1 MLEGSV
7 QRSGKRLRVNVQ
19 LIDAENGNHLWA
31 ERFDKPVADLFEM
44 QDEVVSRLANA
55 LDAELITAEARR
67 AELSHRPEAMDLVFQ
82 GKAWFNKGVTP
93 GHMAQARGFF
103 EKAIALD
110 PENVEAM
117 VGTTRVDAMLGTAH
131 MSTDWF
137 ARLAAAEA
145 TAAHVLSIAPNHAIA
160 HGYLGYVQMHTKRVG
175 QGIAE
180 CEHALALDRNFAFA
194 HGLIGF
200 AKYLLGRASETE
212 FHINEAFRLSPR
224 DTFAFF
230 WMTWVGV
237 AKMQLNADTEA
248 VALQAGLVLDPS
260 FTVRRFVDNVH
271 ARGLSDPAFLT
282 GVERFVEG
290 MRLAGVPEG

>member
-1 MLEGSV
+1 
-7 QRSGKRLRVNVQ
+7 
-19 LIDAENGNHLWA
+19 
-31 ERFDKPVADLFEM
+31 
-44 QDEVVSRLANA
+44 
-55 LDAELITAEARR
+55 
-67 AELSHRPEAMDLVFQ
+67 MDLVFQ
-82 GKAWFNKGVTP
+82 GKAWFNKGLTP

-131 MSTDWF
+131 MSTDW
-137 ARLAAAEA
+137 LAAAEA

-160 HGYLGYVQMHTKRVG
+160 HGFLGYVQMHTKRVG

-194 HGLIGF
+194 HSFIGF
-200 AKYLLGRASETE
+200 AKYLLGHASETE

-224 DTFAFF
+224 DTFAFI

-237 AKMQLNADTEA
+237 AKLQLNADTEA
-248 VALQAGLVLDPS
+248 VAWLRRSLDANRNFSIAHFLLAATLARIAELDQAHAAVQAGLALDPS
-260 FTVRRFVDNVH
+260 FTVRRVIDNIH
-271 ARGLSDPAFLT
+271 ARGLSDPAFLA
-282 GVERFVEG
+282 GVKHFVVG